1 MPALAQRA
9 KPTVPRRSPRPKRLT
24 RLALAIGITA
34 ALLAVGPSAVAHPS
48 GRQQRTA
55 YHQTN
60 QVSDIPGRAAITD
73 PNLVNPWGLV
83 AGPTTPLWSN
93 DQGKGV
99 STLYNGAVNG
109 SAPAIIPLV
118 VAVPGGLDTGI
129 VFNAAPGFTVTA
141 PNGAADSARFI
152 FANLLGQISGWS
164 PTLPLNGNA
173 VLEASVP
180 GHSYTGLANLTT
192 DEGSFLFAANFDGTG
207 GSIDV
212 FDSNWN
218 PVRSKE
224 GFKDRHIPRG
234 YAPFNIQALGDEL
247 FVAYA
252 RFDPVTGRADRFAR
266 GFVDVFNA
274 DGKLLDR
281 LIHHDRLHA
290 PWGMVIAPEGF
301 GRFSGDL
308 LVGNFGDGRINA
320 FDARN
325 GNFRGTLRDE
335 RGRVIVNDRLWA
347 LRFGN
352 GVFGGPTDLVFSA
365 GIEDETHGL
374 LGTISAVG

>member
-9 KPTVPRRSPRPKRLT
+9 KPTVPRRSPRARLS
-24 RLALAIGITA
+24 RIALVLGVTA

-48 GRQQRTA
+48 HHRQRTA
-55 YHQTN
+55 YRQTN
-60 QVSDIPGRAAITD
+60 LVSDLPGRAAITD

-83 AGPTTPLWSN
+83 AGPTTPIWSN

-99 STLYNGAVNG
+99 STLYNGGVNG
-109 SAPAIIPLV
+109 STPGIVPV
-118 VAVPGGLDTGI
+118 VVRVPGGLDTGI

-141 PNGAADSARFI
+141 PNGASDSARFI

-164 PTLPLNGNA
+164 PNLPLNGNA
-173 VLEASVP
+173 VFEASVP
-180 GHSYTGLANLTT
+180 GSSYTGLANLTT
-192 DEGSFLFAANFDGTG
+192 DKGSFLFAANFNGTG
-207 GSIDV
+207 GGIDV
-212 FDSNWN
+212 FDANWDQ
-218 PVRSKE
+218 VRSKE
-224 GFKDRHIPRG
+224 GFRDRHIPRG
-234 YAPFNIQALGDEL
+234 YAPFNIQALGGKL

-252 RFDPVTGRADRFAR
+252 RFDPKTGRADRFAR

-281 LIHHDRLHA
+281 LIRGDRLHA
-290 PWGMVIAPEGF
+290 PWGMVIAPDGF
-301 GRFSGDL
+301 GQFSGDL

-325 GNFRGTLRDE
+325 GHFRGTLRDAH
-335 RGRVIVNDRLWA
+335 GRAIVNDRLWA

-352 GVFGGPTDLVFSA
+352 GVFGDPTDLVFSA

-374 LGTISAVG
+374 LGSIEPASS